1 MRVPARSLAVAGL
14 LALVSL
20 PVHAQTLVE
29 AAAAAKA
36 ASATG
41 MGWPASVIPTKV
53 YTNEDLKANPAPA
66 VPATKA
72 AAPAI
77 VPATAVSGG
86 ALAENRIKATAL
98 LGARLEALRAKV
110 PGRNQLAAQYRDA
123 CAGKETSA
131 GWLLKGELIT
141 TPNDQTPQCRT
152 IASDLQSQ
160 TRAITL
166 EHDALTETARTNGIL
181 PGVVRELE
189 IPE

>member
-1 MRVPARSLAVAGL
+1 MRVPACCVVGAALV
-14 LALVSL
+14 ALVSL
-20 PVHAQTLVE
+20 PVHAQSLVD

-53 YTNEDLKANPAPA
+53 YTNEDLKATPTP
-66 VPATKA
+66 PA
-72 AAPAI
+72 AAAAEPI
-77 VPATAVSGG
+77 VPAKTVSGG
-86 ALAENRIKATAL
+86 TLSENRRKATAL
-98 LGARLEALRAKV
+98 LGSRLEALRAKV
-110 PGRNQLAAQYRDA
+110 PGRDQLAAQYREA

-131 GWLLKGELIT
+131 GWLLRGELIT